1 MKVKLHLYFYFV
13 GVIMKFLKSEKW
25 KLEETTKRVCL
36 FTTIY
41 YGVVIYLMGLIQLI
55 GFVDSFLP
63 IELYDSY
70 ERFMEGFVFI
80 YGIILFPNLLLYVT
94 KIIYFI
100 PVIIAI
106 FLISVAFIEL
116 VKRKN
121 PRVFVHPLVLF
132 SIAIS
137 FVGTFVIVYFV
148 ENSF

>member
-55 GFVDSFLP
+55 GFVDSFSP
-63 IELYDSY
+63 IELHDSY

-121 PRVFVHPLVLF
+121 PRIFVHPLVLS
-132 SIAIS
+132 SIVTSVA
-137 FVGTFVIVYFV
+137 GTMAIVYFV

>member
-1 MKVKLHLYFYFV
+1 MKL
-13 GVIMKFLKSEKW
+13 LKSEKW
-25 KLEETTKRVCL
+25 KLEETTKSVCL

-41 YGVVIYLMGLIQLI
+41 YVVTIVITALLNLI
-55 GFVDSFLP
+55 GFIGSVIPD
-63 IELYDSY
+63 ELWDSY
-70 ERFMEGFVFI
+70 ESFMEVFVFI
-80 YGIILFPNLLLYVT
+80 YGVFLYPNLLMYVT
-94 KIIYFI
+94 KIIYVI
-100 PVIIAI
+100 PIIVIM

>member
-1 MKVKLHLYFYFV
+1 
-13 GVIMKFLKSEKW
+13 MKFLKNEKW
-25 KLEETTKRVCL
+25 KLEEVTRRVCL
-36 FTTIY
+36 FTIIY
-41 YGVVIYLMGLIQLI
+41 YGVMIVLTAILYLF
-55 GFVDSFLP
+55 GFIASIIPD
-63 IELYDSY
+63 ELCDSY
-70 ERFMEGFVFI
+70 ERFMEVSVFI
-80 YGIILFPNLLLYVT
+80 YGIFLFPNLLLYIT
-94 KIIYFI
+94 KILYVI
-100 PVIIAI
+100 PVIVAV

>member
-1 MKVKLHLYFYFV
+1 
-13 GVIMKFLKSEKW
+13 MKFLKNEKW
-25 KLEETTKRVCL
+25 KLEEVTRRVCL
-36 FTTIY
+36 FTIIY
-41 YGVVIYLMGLIQLI
+41 YGVMIVLTAIFYLF
-55 GFVDSFLP
+55 GFIASIIPD
-63 IELYDSY
+63 ELCDSY
-70 ERFMEGFVFI
+70 ERFMEVSVFI
-80 YGIILFPNLLLYVT
+80 YGIFLFPNLLLYIT
-94 KIIYFI
+94 KILYVI
-100 PVIIAI
+100 PVIVAV